1 MATVSPKPVVLAI
14 LDGFGVAP
22 AEKGNAITNAKTPN
36 LDRFIKTYPA
46 MTLIASGEAVGLR
59 FGEQGNSEV
68 GHLNIGAGR
77 VYYQSLTRI
86 DKTIA
91 DGAFA
96 SVDAFTQAFEHVKK
110 RGSALHFVGLLSK
123 GNVHASIDQL
133 NALLEAAKK
142 QKIPRVFV
150 HAILDGRDAPFDAG
164 QKHVAE
170 LQKQLSKLKLGE
182 IASLSGRVFAMDR
195 NNRWDRTE
203 KAYRAM
209 REGKSDATADDP
221 LTAVKESYHR
231 KVYDEEFAPTV
242 ITKKGAP
249 VGPLQKGDAVIFWN
263 FRPDRMR
270 QLVAAYALPAF
281 AKFDRP
287 APDDNFFVT
296 MTEYAKDLPVLVAFA
311 PEVVKYPLARV
322 ISDAGL
328 KQLHVAE
335 TEKYAHVTFFLNGT
349 LEAPFPHEDRIIIP
363 SPHVESYAEKPEMS
377 AKEITQKVVKDVEA
391 SAHDVIII
399 NFANS
404 DMVGHTGNMKAT
416 QKAVATI
423 DECLGKIAKA
433 VLEKNGVMVIT
444 ADHGNAEE
452 MTNLVTGE
460 MDKEHSNNPVPFIVV
475 GAQFEGQSGAVVEGV
490 GGDLS
495 LTPPVGVLADV
506 APTLLKILNI
516 PLPKDM
522 TGRAL
527 V

>member
-1 MATVSPKPVVLAI
+1 MKPKPVVLAV
-14 LDGFGVAP
+14 LDGWGIAP
-22 AEKGNAITNAKTPN
+22 DGPGNAITKSKTPN

-46 MTLIASGEAVGLR
+46 MALIASGEAVGLR

-86 DKTIA
+86 DKTIS
-91 DGAFA
+91 DGTFGSVEAFKK
-96 SVDAFTQAFEHVKK
+96 AFEHIKK
-110 RGSALHFVGLLSK
+110 NGSALHLVGLLSK

-142 QKIPRVFV
+142 QKLTRLFV

-164 QKHVAE
+164 QKHVGD
-170 LQKQLSKLKLGE
+170 LQKYLSKLKLGE
-182 IASLSGRVFAMDR
+182 IASLSGRMFAMDR

-203 KAYRAM
+203 PAYRAM
-209 REGKSDATADDP
+209 AVGKAAQTADDA
-221 LTAVKESYHR
+221 LAAVKASYHR

-249 VGPLQKGDAVIFWN
+249 VGILQKGDAVIFWN

-270 QLVAAYALPAF
+270 QLVAAFALPSF

-287 APDDNFFVT
+287 SPADNLFVT
-296 MTEYAKDLPVLVAFA
+296 MTEYAKDLPVVVAFA
-311 PEVVKYPLARV
+311 PEVVKHPLSRV

-328 KQLHVAE
+328 KQLHAAE

-349 LEAPFPHEDRIIIP
+349 LEAPFNGEDRVIVP
-363 SPHVESYAEKPEMS
+363 SPRVESYAEKPEMA
-377 AKEITQKVVKDVEA
+377 AKEITQKMVKDIEA
-391 SAHDVIII
+391 GAHDFIAV
-399 NFANS
+399 NFANG
-404 DMVGHTGNMKAT
+404 DMVAHTGNMKAT
-416 QKAVATI
+416 QKAVTTI

-433 VLEKNGVMVIT
+433 VLEKNGVMIIT

-460 MDKEHSNNPVPFIVV
+460 MDKEHSTNPVPFIVV

-506 APTLLKILNI
+506 APTVLKILGLK
-516 PLPKDM
+516 PPAEM